1 MKLIQKWLKI
11 QEQKSKLQLISE
23 LLVSGT
29 VEENVKLFN
38 DVKANFRYKMEVHKL
53 ELENDIKIINKIRVA
68 KKEYDP
74 NFDKQICEIEINY
87 EIVKPKL

>member
-1 MKLIQKWLKI
+1 MKIIQKWLKT

-29 VEENVKLFN
+29 VEDNVKLFN

-53 ELENDIKIINKIRVA
+53 ELENDIKIINKIRVT

-74 NFDKQICEIEINY
+74 NLDKKLAELEFSY
-87 EIVKPKL
+87 ELVKPE